1 MITETKIRDDLSTVV
16 KKLQTQYKY
25 YKKISS
31 SLSLLNIALSS
42 SIPII
47 ISLSENNVHLLIIVS
62 VFSTIITLIQ
72 TTNSTFKIEDKKN
85 LIGNTLITIKKEQ
98 LLFDIHASPYNQTD
112 DENVKTLVQNIIN
125 SSEQS
130 FDDFFDS
137 LKE

>member
-62 VFSTIITLIQ
+62 VFSAIITLIQ

-125 SSEQS
+125 SSGQS

-137 LKE
+137 VK

>member
-1 MITETKIRDDLSTVV
+1 MLT
-16 KKLQTQYKY
+16 
-25 YKKISS
+25 
-31 SLSLLNIALSS
+31 IALSS

-137 LKE
+137 VK

>member
-31 SLSLLNIALSS
+31 ILGMLTIALSS

-62 VFSTIITLIQ
+62 VFSAIITLIQ

-85 LIGNTLITIKKEQ
+85 LIGNTLIAIKKEQ

-137 LKE
+137 VK

>member
-137 LKE
+137 LKK

>member
-62 VFSTIITLIQ
+62 VFSAIITLIQ
-72 TTNSTFKIEDKKN
+72 HSKLKIKR
-85 LIGNTLITIKKEQ
+85 T
-98 LLFDIHASPYNQTD
+98 
-112 DENVKTLVQNIIN
+112 
-125 SSEQS
+125 
-130 FDDFFDS
+130 
-137 LKE
+137 

>member
-62 VFSTIITLIQ
+62 VFSAIITLIQ

-137 LKE
+137 VK

>member
-62 VFSTIITLIQ
+62 VFSAIITLIQ

-85 LIGNTLITIKKEQ
+85 LIGNALITIKKEQ

-137 LKE
+137 VK

>member
-31 SLSLLNIALSS
+31 SLGLLNIALSS

-137 LKE
+137 LK

>member
-137 LKE
+137 VK